1 MLHGV
6 LMNNLPTKKTIQANK
21 TICRNT
27 LAYALLAVTL
37 LSSSSTFA
45 NRPAMEEGSE
55 VSNNV
60 SGDVSGE
67 MVEVEP
73 NTRPEALPED
83 QPASPSA
90 VELMMQ
96 QQNQQTHQTGD
107 VVQLPA
113 KEMQPGETLKIQLL
127 DFPRRGMSMDNVQL
141 RYGQPISISE
151 TVGKPPITHWI
162 YSDRVVY
169 FEYSTVLHVVAR

>member
-1 MLHGV
+1 
-6 LMNNLPTKKTIQANK
+6 MNHLLTKKAIKANITIR
-21 TICRNT
+21 RNS
-27 LAYALLAVTL
+27 LSFALFTVTL
-37 LSSSSTFA
+37 LSSPGTFA
-45 NRPAMEEGSE
+45 NRPAMEESSDTSHQ
-55 VSNNV
+55 VSNEV
-60 SGDVSGE
+60 
-67 MVEVEP
+67 VEATS

-83 QPASPSA
+83 QQTGPSS

-96 QQNQQTHQTGD
+96 QQNQQTYQTGD

-127 DFPRRGMSMDNVQL
+127 DFPRRGMSMDKVQFS
-141 RYGQPISISE
+141 YGQPIAISE

-169 FEYSTVLHVVAR
+169 FEHSTVIHVVAR